1 MSRRILSALGRKV
14 AARLTAAGVSVQP
27 PDGAFYLFPDFTPF
41 AASLRE
47 RGITTSTQ
55 LCHAL
60 LDETGVA
67 ILPGVDFGRS
77 PAELTARLAYVDFDG
92 ARALY
97 GADSI
102 PIEKP
107 LDDDYLET
115 YCGGVLE
122 AVDHI
127 AQWVA
132 IRPY

>member
-1 MSRRILSALGRKV
+1 
-14 AARLTAAGVSVQP
+14 
-27 PDGAFYLFPDFTPF
+27 
-41 AASLRE
+41 
-47 RGITTSTQ
+47 
-55 LCHAL
+55 
-60 LDETGVA
+60 
-67 ILPGVDFGRS
+67 VDFGRS